1 MSRRKRSLETISFE
15 VAMTTAALLAL
26 LLIIAP
32 SLVVLIVS
40 FTSGF
45 SLKFPP
51 PGYSTRWYVELWDAW
66 QLHFAVRKS
75 FVVALWA
82 TALSGVLIMATVALM
97 AVMERFTGLSRR
109 LTS

>member
-40 FTSGF
+40 FTRLDRPCAIAICRLSCNACRLQRKRRPVTAPKMKCSASG
-45 SLKFPP
+45 
-51 PGYSTRWYVELWDAW
+51 
-66 QLHFAVRKS
+66 H
-75 FVVALWA
+75 
-82 TALSGVLIMATVALM
+82 
-97 AVMERFTGLSRR
+97 
-109 LTS
+109 